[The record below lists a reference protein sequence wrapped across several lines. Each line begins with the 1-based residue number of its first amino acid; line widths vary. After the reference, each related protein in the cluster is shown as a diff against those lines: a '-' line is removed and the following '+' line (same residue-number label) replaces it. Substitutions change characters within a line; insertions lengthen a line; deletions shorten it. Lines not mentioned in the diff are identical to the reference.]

1 MTLARLCGC
10 GNVVP
15 WGVSVCNVC
24 ARERLPDRA
33 RRQHNN
39 LRLGRRGAGGHWR
52 KLSLLARQ
60 LQPYCSVP
68 GCTSQDLTVDLGR
81 GGDHRTATL
90 EEVRV
95 LCRSHHGQVQGGG
108 GGEFL
113 GLRGSVHPGKSPRV
127 SSETAGLI
135 RNHG

>member
-15 WGVSVCNVC
+15 LGVSVCSVC
-24 ARERLPDRA
+24 ARERLPDRL
-33 RRQHNN
+33 RRQANN
-39 LRLGRRGAGGHWR
+39 RRLGRRGAGGHWR

-68 GCTSQDLTVDLGR
+68 GCTSQDLTADLMR

-90 EEVRV
+90 DEVRV

-108 GGEFL
+108 GGHFL
-113 GLRGSVHPGKSPRV
+113 RYGGPSQPRNVFPSP
-127 SSETAGLI
+127 
-135 RNHG
+135 